1 MNDQS
6 FQDTVLLLKCIY
18 PYTKFVTRAV
28 QQGTGYLNLPEAHV
42 SLLSRD
48 GLPLW
53 SKFYEDPKRIKS
65 LVIAGFLGSK
75 NFKLLKEHFED
86 VGERNAQRY
95 FKLLKRVL
103 AREAASGE
111 MAKAFENSLYI
122 SQAVYDRWYRRLSED
137 DKNTHHID
145 VYFYLYSFVVS
156 SFNFASLMTFG
167 VSICDLVARAKTGDD
182 EAFFQAVQVD
192 KTTLSGIPY
201 FQQRLSRASI
211 SNDIVFFHK
220 LAQRIEA
227 PPIAGKIRHK
237 RLMIVFSMLDDE
249 GFLTKPISEI
259 FDACETIGVY
269 GQRSNQYD
277 DQSLRK
283 RLSEYLGRTGR
294 QIRI

>member
-1 MNDQS
+1 MNNQS

-28 QQGTGYLNLPEAHV
+28 QQGTGYLALPAA
-42 SLLSRD
+42 SIALLDRA

-65 LVIAGFLGSK
+65 LTVAGFLGGK
-75 NFKLLKEHFED
+75 NYKLFKEHFEEI
-86 VGERNAQRY
+86 GEENARRY
-95 FKLLKRVL
+95 FRVFKRVL
-103 AREAASGE
+103 AREAARGE
-111 MAKAFENSLYI
+111 LSKAFESTPFI
-122 SQAVYDRWYRRLSED
+122 SQQVYDRWYRRLSDED
-137 DKNTHHID
+137 KKIHQID
-145 VYFYLYSFVVS
+145 IYFFLYSFVIN
-156 SFNFASLMTFG
+156 SFNFAALMTFG
-167 VSICDLVARAKTGDD
+167 VSICDLVARAKAGDED
-182 EAFFQAVQVD
+182 AFFQAVQID

-201 FQQRLSRASI
+201 FQQRLARASV
-211 SNDIVFFHK
+211 SNDVAFFQK
-220 LAQRIEA
+220 LALRIGT

-269 GQRSNQYD
+269 GRRYDQYD
-277 DQSLRK
+277 EDSLRR
-283 RLSEYLGRTGR
+283 RLTDYLGRTGR